1 MAVTSFQSRQLHRS
15 GQVCTPDSFSTSGA
29 DRGRAANGR
38 PQRVIAHSR
47 PTGVPVLLLAG
58 AGFNRFG
65 CEGSRCLLAR
75 IDKERG
81 VRSAGLYVAIVAFVA
96 VMLLVWGEFG
106 Q

>member
-1 MAVTSFQSRQLHRS
+1 
-15 GQVCTPDSFSTSGA
+15 
-29 DRGRAANGR
+29 
-38 PQRVIAHSR
+38 
-47 PTGVPVLLLAG
+47 LLAG